1 MNLNNLAVTLLSKYS
16 PEQVIC
22 SIKKIISDRHNLE
35 YGKYLVV
42 SNNTTDIEEL
52 TKIGDYVLIKLLE
65 KIFYLA
71 ELSPEE
77 RKNTGVVYTPDYIVD
92 YIIKGLPISLDKKYI
107 DPSCGCGSFLLRLII
122 EAINQKIN
130 PIDFI
135 NNCVYGIDISNGAV
149 EITKTSIQ
157 LLLISQG
164 FKLDSLQL
172 NIKSCD
178 SLKADWK
185 SSFAL
190 KSNFDYIIGNPP
202 YVKVQNLTKEY
213 YDYLKNTF
221 STTQF
226 GGFNLF
232 YAFIEKSIKEIH
244 LSNGEMRYIVP
255 NNFLKIK
262 SGKDLRD
269 YIKCNNVL
277 NRIVDFDCNIIFDDI
292 LTYNCI
298 LWLKNSSEKE
308 FEYQT
313 IYKTNNLEEEIKKI
327 TYSKMNIDELDNDAW
342 ILNSPQMKEK
352 IKLIERFPNKLG
364 PMIKTGIATL
374 KDKAYLIDRFDNKDY
389 FKIVDGKE
397 YKIESSIVRKIYR
410 PSDIENH
417 NDISKN
423 VGYIIFPYKEVN
435 GKNVPLEEEELK
447 ENYPNAYSYFLSVK
461 DLLATRN
468 GKKGEIKPW
477 FAYGRSQGINNIGPK
492 FIFSPFLD
500 RPKFIYCQE
509 PDALLYGFAV
519 YVANDEEAE
528 LIKDFINSNV
538 LKFYIDN
545 TSYSIDGGFK
555 CYQKK
560 YLQNFSF
567 PSNNEIKALKLNAL
581 SKKEK
586 DRVIEKLYFDC

>member
-1 MNLNNLAVTLLSKYS
+1 M
-16 PEQVIC
+16 
-22 SIKKIISDRHNLE
+22 
-35 YGKYLVV
+35 
-42 SNNTTDIEEL
+42 
-52 TKIGDYVLIKLLE
+52 IKLLE
-65 KIFYLA
+65 KVFYLGK
-71 ELSPEE
+71 LSPEE

-92 YIIKGLPISLDKKYI
+92 YMLKDLEISCDKKYI
-107 DPSCGCGSFLLRLII
+107 DPSCGCGAFLLRLII
-122 EAINQKIN
+122 KAARQGLN
-130 PIDFI
+130 PIDFV
-135 NNCVYGIDISNGAV
+135 NNSVYGIDISEEAV
-149 EITKTSIQ
+149 EITKTSIK
-157 LLLISQG
+157 LLLISLG
-164 FKLDSLQL
+164 FKPDNVAL
-172 NIKSCD
+172 NIKYCD
-178 SLKADWK
+178 SLKTNWK
-185 SSFAL
+185 SCFKL
-190 KSNFDYIIGNPP
+190 TDCFHFIIGNPP
-202 YVKVQNLTKEY
+202 YVKVQNLTKEH
-213 YDYLKNTF
+213 YDYLKNNF

-232 YAFIEKSIKEIH
+232 YAFIEKSIKEIQS
-244 LSNGEMRYIVP
+244 SNGEVRYIVP

-298 LWLKNSSEKE
+298 LWLKKDSGKE

-313 IYKTNNLEEEIKKI
+313 IYKTRNLEAEVNKI
-327 TYSKMNIDELDNDAW
+327 TYTKMNIDELDNDAW

-374 KDKAYLIDRFDNKDY
+374 KDKAYLIDCVSNKEF
-389 FKIVDGKE
+389 FKVVDGKK
-397 YKIESSIVRKIYR
+397 YKIENDLIRKIYR

-417 NDISKN
+417 DDISKN
-423 VGYIIFPYKEVN
+423 VGYIIFPYKKVN
-435 GKNVPLEEEELK
+435 DKNIPLEEDELK
-447 ENYPNAYSYFLSVK
+447 SQYPKAYEYFLSVK

-477 FAYGRSQGINNIGPK
+477 FAFGRSQGINNIGPK

-500 RPKFIYCQE
+500 RPKFIYCQD

-519 YVANDEEAE
+519 YVANDTEAE

-567 PSNNEIKALKLNAL
+567 PSFEAIKSLKLDSL

-586 DRVIEKLYFDC
+586 EKAIEDLYFVL